1 MVGLTVVD
9 VNVDVKA
16 ASPYQVST
24 PVAHVALKVVLLP
37 EQIELGLA
45 LALVGAVNTGQFTV
59 TVTVATS
66 QTVGLALSQI

>member
-16 ASPYQVST
+16 ASLYQGER
-24 PVAHVALKVVLLP
+24 PVGHVTIKVVLLP

-45 LALVGAVNTGQFTV
+45 VVLVGAAGVAVTFTI
-59 TVTVATS
+59 TFVA
-66 QTVGLALSQI
+66 GLLHVPFTHEA